1 MKDKVL
7 HSITIF
13 CFTALISVFSVW
25 NALAP
30 KETVSWNE
38 NRTLAKAPSLEP
50 AHLFGGKFDDDFESW
65 FSDHFMYRDFWIEL
79 KAMVRRASLFI
90 ENNDIYFAEDERL
103 ISRYGST
110 STETLQANI
119 DLIHEFSEE
128 HGIRA
133 NILIVP
139 GAVSSAKDT
148 LPQGACDIDQAKMIE
163 DIAAEFA
170 DQNFI
175 PLDRENT
182 LTAENYFR
190 TDHHWNESGSYLGY
204 RAICEHVLHKEP
216 ENFTKEPAAEGFV
229 GTMYSKSG
237 AFWTRGETIYT
248 ILPEKTFSAHLSFDD
263 REPMDSIYST
273 SRLQEKDK
281 YTYYIDGNHP
291 LTKITTNVNSGRKA
305 LILKDSFSHILMPYL
320 AAEYD
325 EITLIDLR
333 YYHQPVSD
341 LLEGTTDFYVIYSL
355 DNFADD
361 PSIAFLR

>member
-139 GAVSSAKDT
+139 G
-148 LPQGACDIDQAKMIE
+148 
-163 DIAAEFA
+163 
-170 DQNFI
+170 
-175 PLDRENT
+175 R
-182 LTAENYFR
+182 
-190 TDHHWNESGSYLGY
+190 
-204 RAICEHVLHKEP
+204 
-216 ENFTKEPAAEGFV
+216 
-229 GTMYSKSG
+229 
-237 AFWTRGETIYT
+237 
-248 ILPEKTFSAHLSFDD
+248 
-263 REPMDSIYST
+263 
-273 SRLQEKDK
+273 
-281 YTYYIDGNHP
+281 
-291 LTKITTNVNSGRKA
+291 
-305 LILKDSFSHILMPYL
+305 
-320 AAEYD
+320 
-325 EITLIDLR
+325 
-333 YYHQPVSD
+333 
-341 LLEGTTDFYVIYSL
+341 SL
-355 DNFADD
+355 
-361 PSIAFLR
+361 